1 VLRLLRDRRD
11 QLSAARAQALNRL
24 HRLFLGLVPGQA
36 LLATLQ
42 PWRATADSRPKLL
55 GGGMSPTA
63 LTWAFASSVAK
74 SSGYMLTSANGIM
87 VSGHGHGFSVQK
99 NMP

>member
-36 LLATLQ
+36 LLAT
-42 PWRATADSRPKLL
+42 PRPAWRATAGARIGCGDIS
-55 GGGMSPTA
+55 
-63 LTWAFASSVAK
+63 
-74 SSGYMLTSANGIM
+74 I
-87 VSGHGHGFSVQK
+87 
-99 NMP
+99 